1 MKYDKTV
8 FDLEVF
14 KLSYQLAMELF
25 NVSRNFL
32 KDKRYSLTDQ
42 LVRSFR
48 SIAANIAEGWGKRT
62 YQNEFKRQLIY
73 GMGSLEETKLWL
85 CFDKDCACLDQD
97 DFILF
102 EKKTDELGAR
112 IYKLFENWKTF

>member
-85 CFDKDCACLDQD
+85 CFGKDCACLDQD